1 MPGTSVRPSFFVVSA
16 PSLSLI
22 VLQMTTTSKLMTLAV
37 TALFA
42 VSPAQAADSHQAA
55 AHQATA
61 HVIDAEAA
69 LKRLQAGNARYA
81 SQPETS
87 SKATGKAR
95 KAAAHNPHPFAVVVA
110 GVDPR
115 TAPEIVFDQNI
126 GDLFVLRTAGNLVDD
141 HALGSIE
148 YAVDHLGAK
157 LIVVLGLRGC
167 PFVKAAVNGP
177 TAPGHLG
184 GIVREIRPAV
194 RAVMHDEGDVLV
206 NAVNENVY
214 RTADRISRKANF
226 GEATAS
232 VRIVRAVYDPDTGK
246 VEYLN

>member
-1 MPGTSVRPSFFVVSA
+1 
-16 PSLSLI
+16 
-22 VLQMTTTSKLMTLAV
+22 MTTTSKLMTLAV

-42 VSPAQAADSHQAA
+42 VSPAQAADSHKAA

-61 HVIDAEAA
+61 RGVDAGAA
-69 LKRLQAGNARYA
+69 LKKLQAGNARFA
-81 SQPETS
+81 SHQESS

-95 KAAAHNPHPFAVVVA
+95 KATAHNPHPFAIVVA
-110 GVDPR
+110 SADPR

-148 YAVDHLGAK
+148 YAVEHLGAK
-157 LIVVLGLRGC
+157 LIVVLGLKGC
-167 PFVKAAVNGP
+167 PMVQAALSGATAT
-177 TAPGHLG
+177 TAPGHLAG
-184 GIVREIRPAV
+184 VVREIRPAV
-194 RAVMHDEGDVLV
+194 RAVMHDEGDILI

-214 RTADRISRKANF
+214 RTADKISKRAHF
-226 GEATAS
+226 GEAASS
-232 VRIVRAVYDPDTGK
+232 VRIVRAVYDPHTGK